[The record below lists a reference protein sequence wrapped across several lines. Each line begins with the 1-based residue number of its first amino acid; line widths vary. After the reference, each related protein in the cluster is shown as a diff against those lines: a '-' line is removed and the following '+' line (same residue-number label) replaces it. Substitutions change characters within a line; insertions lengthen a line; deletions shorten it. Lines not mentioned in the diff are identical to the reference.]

1 MSQSAASRAQMLRE
15 LLAHHSYRYYVLA
28 DPEVPDAEYD
38 RLMRELERI
47 EATHPELVTTDSP
60 TQRVGAEPTAE
71 LGEVVHRV
79 PMLSLENAFSDED
92 VADFDRRARER
103 LETDEPLEYA
113 CEPKF
118 DGLAVSLT
126 YEDGVLVR
134 GATRGDGLRG
144 EDVTLN
150 LRTMRTIPLRLVGE
164 RIPSIL
170 DVRGEVYMP
179 VAGFR
184 KMNEDAAARG
194 DKVFVNP
201 RNAAAGSLRQLD
213 PRVTALRPLEAYFYQ
228 VGYMEGVERPTTQTA
243 ALALLR
249 ALGLRTC
256 PESKTVRGIDAIL
269 EYYRALGARRAS
281 LAYEIDGVVYKVD
294 SLELQDRL
302 GFVSRAPRFAVAHKF
317 PAEEEL
323 TSVVDIEWQVGRTG
337 ALTPVAR
344 LAPVFVGGVTVSNA
358 TLHNYDEL
366 LRKDVRIGD
375 TVIIR
380 RAGDVIPEVVRVIPE
395 RRPDGAVIAQLP
407 ERCPVC
413 ASAVT
418 REEGEAVA
426 RCSGGLHCPAQRK
439 ESLRH
444 FASRR
449 AMDIE
454 GLGPKLIDQLVEAG
468 LVQTC
473 ADIYRLDVSKLMKLD
488 RMGEKSAS
496 NLIEAINK
504 SKATTLPRFLH
515 ALGISGVG
523 EATAQALAI
532 HFASIDKLIQAS
544 PVEIEAVPDIGPITA
559 ESVSKF
565 FMDRDNRGIVEAVI
579 DSGVSF
585 EETPVSNSNGKLSG
599 KTFVITGAL
608 EGMSRDEAATK
619 IRKAGGRVSSSVSK
633 KTTYLLVGMDA
644 GTKLSKAIEL
654 GVDRIDTKEFL
665 LLLGE

>member
-1 MSQSAASRAQMLRE
+1 MNKSAAKRAQALRK

-47 EATHPELVTTDSP
+47 EADHPDLVTPDSP
-60 TQRVGAEPTAE
+60 TQRVGAEPASE

-92 VADFDRRARER
+92 VMASDRRARER
-103 LETDEPLEYA
+103 LGSEEPLDYA

-126 YEDGVLVR
+126 YENGVLVR

-150 LRTMRTIPLRLVGE
+150 LRTLRTIPLRLVGE
-164 RIPSIL
+164 RIPQVL

-184 KMNEDAAARG
+184 KMNADAAVRG

-213 PRVTALRPLEAYFYQ
+213 PRITALRPLEAYFYQ
-228 VGYMEGVERPTTQTA
+228 VGYIEGVERPVTQTG
-243 ALALLR
+243 ALELLR

-256 PESKTVRGIDAIL
+256 PESRTVRGIEGVL
-269 EYYRALGARRAS
+269 EYYRALGARRAT
-281 LAYEIDGVVYKVD
+281 LPYEIDGVVYKVD

-323 TSVVDIEWQVGRTG
+323 TSVIDIEWQVGRTG

-366 LRKDVRIGD
+366 RRKDVRIGD
-375 TVIIR
+375 SVIIR
-380 RAGDVIPEVVRVIPE
+380 RAGDVIPEVVRVMAE
-395 RRPDGAVIAQLP
+395 RRPDGASIVTLP

-454 GLGPKLIDQLVEAG
+454 GLGPKVIDQLVDAG

-473 ADIYRLDVSKLMKLD
+473 ADIYHLDVQKLTKLD
-488 RMGEKSAS
+488 RMGEKSAA
-496 NLIEAINK
+496 NLIGAINK

-515 ALGISGVG
+515 ALGITGVG
-523 EATAQALAI
+523 EATAQSLAA
-532 HFASIDKLIQAS
+532 HFLTIGNLMQAGAE
-544 PVEIEAVPDIGPITA
+544 EIEAVPDIGPITA

-565 FMDRDNRGIVEAVI
+565 FSDGDNRNIVQAVLE
-579 DSGVSF
+579 SGVSI
-585 EETPVSNSNGKLSG
+585 EKAPEYSSSGKLSG
-599 KTFVITGAL
+599 KTFVVTGTL
-608 EGMSRDEAATK
+608 DGISREEAREI
-619 IRKAGGRVSSSVSK
+619 IRNAGGRVLTSVSK
-633 KTTYLLVGMDA
+633 RTNFLVVGSDA
-644 GTKLSKAIEL
+644 GAKLTQAEKL
-654 GVDRIDTKEFL
+654 GVTCLSTRQL
-665 LLLGE
+665 LDML

>member
-1 MSQSAASRAQMLRE
+1 MSQSAASRAQTLRE
-15 LLAHHSYRYYVLA
+15 LLAHHSHRYYVLA

-47 EATHPELVTTDSP
+47 EAAHPELVTTDSP
-60 TQRVGAEPTAE
+60 TQRVGAEPAAE

-103 LETDEPLEYA
+103 LETKEPLEYA

-164 RIPSIL
+164 RIPSVL

-228 VGYMEGVERPTTQTA
+228 VGYMDGAERPTTQTG

-256 PESKTVRGIDAIL
+256 PESKTVRGIDGVL

-281 LAYEIDGVVYKVD
+281 LPYEIDGVVYKVD

-323 TSVVDIEWQVGRTG
+323 TSVLDIEWQVGRTG

-395 RRPDGAVIAQLP
+395 RRPDGAVISTLP
-407 ERCPVC
+407 DRCPVC

-439 ESLRH
+439 EALRH

-473 ADIYRLDVSKLMKLD
+473 ADIYRLDFSTLMKLE

-515 ALGISGVG
+515 ALGIPGVG

-532 HFASIDKLIQAS
+532 HFASIEKLIHAS

-559 ESVSKF
+559 ENVSKF
-565 FMDRDNRGIVEAVI
+565 FLDRDNREIVEAVI

-585 EETPVSNSNGKLSG
+585 EATPVSNSNGKLSG

-633 KTTYLLVGMDA
+633 KTTYLLVGVDA
-644 GTKLSKAIEL
+644 GTKLSQAIEL